1 VQVHVHVHVQ
11 VIQNP
16 YSPCLRVSTSQRHYR
31 RRCAMCARVFE
42 RHTVSARVPL
52 IWTLGGATAA
62 SGRGRTCTRS
72 PAAPGLA
79 WSKGHEG
86 DGLGDAGGVG
96 GCGDEAGCD
105 GDVCAVRRWCRTEV
119 CQWGGECGLGNELL
133 ALVARG
139 WVLAGVDATLAR
151 TTRKN
156 VCVVFARVES
166 RGDVTPCVV
175 RMGGFHTW
183 IRAVLTEGHG
193 AVLRSLPWNGIK
205 RLSY

>member
-1 VQVHVHVHVQ
+1 VVM
-11 VIQNP
+11 
-16 YSPCLRVSTSQRHYR
+16 R
-31 RRCAMCARVFE
+31 
-42 RHTVSARVPL
+42 
-52 IWTLGGATAA
+52 
-62 SGRGRTCTRS
+62 
-72 PAAPGLA
+72 PAAMGMFVQCV
-79 WSKGHEG
+79 
-86 DGLGDAGGVG
+86 GGVG
-96 GCGDEAGCD
+96 LRCVSG
-105 GDVCAVRRWCRTEV
+105 
-119 CQWGGECGLGNELL
+119 GGECGLGNELL